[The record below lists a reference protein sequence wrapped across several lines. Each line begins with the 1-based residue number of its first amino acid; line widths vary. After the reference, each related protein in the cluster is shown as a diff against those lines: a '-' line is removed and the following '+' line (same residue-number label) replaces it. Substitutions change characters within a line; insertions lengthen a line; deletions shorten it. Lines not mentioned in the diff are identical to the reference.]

1 MNDDRVLLSPASGDS
16 RWVSRHALLAFFVS
30 AFALSWWPLVL
41 DIGGLV
47 GEGIFPFG
55 PTLAAILITGLTL
68 GRTGMKA
75 LFSRLVRWRVEGRW
89 YAVAFLLPVG
99 LAAAAASLNVLLG
112 ASGPTAGELAG
123 ILTLPFVYVFRL
135 VVGGALGE
143 ELGWRGFA
151 LPRMQAKRS
160 ALTASLMLGGIW
172 ASWHLPFYLS
182 GAQTLAEFAPTFV
195 VTFIATILITWL
207 FNNTNGSVLLITLFH
222 ASNGTILA
230 GFLSPM
236 FSGTD
241 AVVFGWLI
249 AGMWLLAAI
258 IVIIRYGPR
267 DLSRKPL
274 PIASPPGQEKAHDIP
289 RS

>member
-1 MNDDRVLLSPASGDS
+1 MGSVPDDRVLVSPASGDN
-16 RWVSRHALLAFFVS
+16 RWLSRHALLAFFVS
-30 AFALSWWPLVL
+30 AFALSWWPLAFDL
-41 DIGGLV
+41 GGLV
-47 GEGIFPFG
+47 GEGIFPYG

-75 LFSRLVRWRVEGRW
+75 LLSRQVRWRVGGRW

-112 ASGPTAGELAG
+112 ASAPTSGELAG
-123 ILTLPFVYVFRL
+123 VLTLPLVYVVRL

-151 LPRMQAKRS
+151 LPRMQAKWS
-160 ALTASLMLGGIW
+160 ALTASLILGGIW

-182 GAQTLAEFAPTFV
+182 GAQTLSEFAPTFV
-195 VTFIATILITWL
+195 VTFIATIPITWL
-207 FNNTNGSVLLITLFH
+207 FNNTNGSVLLTTLFH

-241 AVVFGWLI
+241 AVMFGWLI
-249 AGMWLLAAI
+249 AGMWLLATI
-258 IVIIRYGPR
+258 IIILRSGPR
-267 DLSRKPL
+267 DLSPKPL
-274 PIASPPGQEKAHDIP
+274 PIASTHDRTKADD
-289 RS
+289 